1 MHRRAVR
8 QARNSTRW
16 SPRRRRPCLQGGHAE
31 RLRPELQLRDD
42 GYTDRSE
49 GVPISDVTPYAVA
62 MAIPPPVA
70 AAALM
75 RAHRRGLAVS
85 ERKLLLASGDAIA
98 VAAAF
103 LLAFNLHAAE
113 VRHMGLAV
121 PRVALGIVL
130 VVFLV
135 SAYLAD
141 AYRLAGA
148 VNLRDTFRSIAGSMA
163 ISFVGLLGVF
173 FVVPY
178 RITRPTLLL
187 WVPLAAVALMAWRL
201 VCRRVFAQA
210 IFAGSVV
217 VVADPSSFRQVWPD
231 AAGVMRG
238 LYRVVDVVSPSR
250 PDCADIVQEL
260 AAEGQVNQ
268 IILGIRGEVPRDIFR
283 ALLECYDRGVPV
295 RSLSDLYEEL
305 TGRMLLDQLGHSW
318 LLSLPMRSETS
329 RIYGAFKRG
338 FDILAA
344 SAGLLLLAVVAPL
357 LWLAVKV
364 EDGGPLIYRQERL
377 GKYAK
382 PFTIF
387 KLRTMH
393 EERRAKQR
401 QTDAGDERITRI
413 GGVVRKLHIDEL
425 PQAWN
430 ILKGEMSMIGPR
442 PEQPAYVATLQK
454 AIDFYNTRLSVR
466 PGLTGWAQVN
476 LGYADGVEGARK
488 KLSYD
493 LYYIKRQS
501 AALDLL
507 ILARTLFAVLS
518 LGGR

>member
-1 MHRRAVR
+1 MTLPPAAGVAELV
-8 QARNSTRW
+8 QAR
-16 SPRRRRPCLQGGHAE
+16 
-31 RLRPELQLRDD
+31 
-42 GYTDRSE
+42 
-49 GVPISDVTPYAVA
+49 
-62 MAIPPPVA
+62 
-70 AAALM
+70 
-75 RAHRRGLAVS
+75 RRGLALS
-85 ERKLLLASGDAIA
+85 ERKLLLLAGDSIA

-103 LLAFNLHAAE
+103 LLAFNVRTAE
-113 VRHMGLAV
+113 VRHIGLAV

-148 VNLRDTFRSIAGSMA
+148 VNLRGTFRSIATSLT

-201 VCRRVFAQA
+201 LYRRVFAGA

-231 AAGVMRG
+231 AAGVMHG
-238 LYRVVDVVSPSR
+238 LYRVVEVVSPAR

-260 AAEGQVNQ
+260 VAEGQVDQ
-268 IILGIRGEVPRDIFR
+268 IILGVREEVPRDIFR
-283 ALLECYDRGVPV
+283 ALLGCYDRGVPV

-329 RIYGAFKRG
+329 RIYSAFKRG
-338 FDILAA
+338 FDIVAA
-344 SAGLLLLAVVAPL
+344 SAGLLLLAIVTPL
-357 LWLAVKV
+357 VWLAVRL
-364 EDGGPLIYRQERL
+364 EDSGPLIYRQERS
-377 GKYAK
+377 GKYGR
-382 PFTIF
+382 PFTML
-387 KLRTMH
+387 KLRTMQL
-393 EERRAKQR
+393 ERRAKQR
-401 QTDAGDERITRI
+401 QTDAGDRRISTV
-413 GGVVRKLHIDEL
+413 GGVLRKLHLDEL

-430 ILKGEMSMIGPR
+430 VLTGEMSMIGPR
-442 PEQPAYVATLQK
+442 PEQPAYVAMLQES
-454 AIDFYNTRLSVR
+454 IDFYNTRLSVR

-476 LGYADGVEGARK
+476 LGYSEGVEGARE

-501 AALDLL
+501 AILDLL
-507 ILARTLFAVLS
+507 ILARTFFAVLS
-518 LGGR
+518 FGGR

>member
-1 MHRRAVR
+1 MTLPPAAGAAELV
-8 QARNSTRW
+8 QAR
-16 SPRRRRPCLQGGHAE
+16 
-31 RLRPELQLRDD
+31 
-42 GYTDRSE
+42 
-49 GVPISDVTPYAVA
+49 
-62 MAIPPPVA
+62 
-70 AAALM
+70 
-75 RAHRRGLAVS
+75 RRGLALS
-85 ERKLLLASGDAIA
+85 ERKLLLLAGDSTT
-98 VAAAF
+98 VATAF
-103 LLAFNLHAAE
+103 LLAFNLRTAE
-113 VRHMGLAV
+113 VRHIGLAV

-148 VNLRDTFRSIAGSMA
+148 VNLRGTFRSIAGSLA

-187 WVPLAAVALMAWRL
+187 WVPLAAVALIAWRL
-201 VCRRVFAQA
+201 LYRRVFAGA
-210 IFAGSVV
+210 IFTGSVV

-231 AAGVMRG
+231 ATGVMRG
-238 LYRVVDVVSPSR
+238 LYRVVEVVSPAR
-250 PDCADIVQEL
+250 PDCADVVQEL
-260 AAEGQVNQ
+260 VAEGQVDQ
-268 IILGIRGEVPRDIFR
+268 IILGIREEVPRDIFR
-283 ALLECYDRGVPV
+283 TLLGCYDRGVPV

-329 RIYGAFKRG
+329 RMYSAFKRG

-344 SAGLLLLAVVAPL
+344 SAGLLLLAIAAPL
-357 LWLAVKV
+357 VWLAVRL
-364 EDGGPLIYRQERL
+364 EDRGPLIYRQQRL

-382 PFTIF
+382 PFTLF
-387 KLRTMH
+387 KLRTM
-393 EERRAKQR
+393 RRFSEAEPS
-401 QTDAGDERITRI
+401 QTDPDDRRITRV
-413 GGVVRKLHIDEL
+413 GGMLRKLHIDEL

-442 PEQPAYVATLQK
+442 PEQPAYVAMLQK
-454 AIDFYNTRLSVR
+454 SIDFYNTRLSVR

-476 LGYADGVEGARK
+476 IGYGEGIEGARE

-493 LYYIKRQS
+493 LYYVKRQS
-501 AALDLL
+501 AVLDLL
-507 ILARTLFAVLS
+507 IMARTIFAVLS

>member
-1 MHRRAVR
+1 MCRYVVI
-8 QARNSTRW
+8 S
-16 SPRRRRPCLQGGHAE
+16 RPA
-31 RLRPELQLRDD
+31 D
-42 GYTDRSE
+42 YS
-49 GVPISDVTPYAVA
+49 VA
-62 MAIPPPVA
+62 MTLPPATGA
-70 AAALM
+70 AGLV
-75 RAHRRGLAVS
+75 RARRRGLALS
-85 ERKLLLASGDAIA
+85 ERKLLLLAGDSIA

-103 LLAFNLHAAE
+103 LLAFNVRTAE
-113 VRHMGLAV
+113 VRHIGLAV

-148 VNLRDTFRSIAGSMA
+148 VNLRGTFRSIATSLT

-201 VCRRVFAQA
+201 LYRRVFAGA

-231 AAGVMRG
+231 AAGVMHG
-238 LYRVVDVVSPSR
+238 LYRVVEVVSPAR
-250 PDCADIVQEL
+250 PDCADVVREL
-260 AAEGQVNQ
+260 VAEGQVDQ
-268 IILGIRGEVPRDIFR
+268 IILGVREEVPRDIFR
-283 ALLECYDRGVPV
+283 ALLGCYDQGVPV

-329 RIYGAFKRG
+329 RMYSAFKRG

-344 SAGLLLLAVVAPL
+344 SAGLLLLAIVAPL
-357 LWLAVKV
+357 VWLAVRL
-364 EDGGPLIYRQERL
+364 EDRGPLIYRQERS
-377 GKYAK
+377 GKYGR
-382 PFTIF
+382 PFTML

-393 EERRAKQR
+393 LERRAKQR
-401 QTDAGDERITRI
+401 QTDAEDRRITRV
-413 GGVVRKLHIDEL
+413 GGVLRKLHLDEL

-430 ILKGEMSMIGPR
+430 VLTGDMSMIGPR
-442 PEQPAYVATLQK
+442 PEQPAYVAMLQES
-454 AIDFYNTRLSVR
+454 IDFYNTRLSVR

-476 LGYADGVEGARK
+476 LGYSEGVEGARE

-501 AALDLL
+501 AILDLL
-507 ILARTLFAVLS
+507 ILARTFFAVLS
-518 LGGR
+518 FRGR